1 MAEEPPKIKEP
12 EPPQASHDKP
22 IMTSPGAAGPAA
34 AAEIWDEN
42 IVVAEEIAAQ
52 RPLPAPAPPAWSRDS
67 RSAGLLLDAEFGHV
81 DLAAFID
88 RLAAALTADGLPL
101 ARLNTGF
108 LTLHPQIYAR
118 TLFWSVEQGT
128 LVTDRGFDIE
138 VSEFY
143 RASPVRLI
151 HRGAEGFRC
160 RLEGP
165 LAPGAFPILH
175 ELKAAGATDY
185 YIRPLDFAGVRRSFL
200 SMATAR
206 PGGFTAAELERL
218 DALLPLIAMRL
229 ETIVLRVMTGDLLT
243 LYLGRDAAR
252 RVAAGAVR
260 RGEGR
265 LIRSALLTCDMRGFT
280 RMSDLLPASEMI
292 DILDRYL
299 DIVTLAVH
307 RAGGEVLK
315 FLGDGLLASF
325 PADEGTG
332 EAATPRQAAGA
343 ALRAARE
350 ALAELA
356 EFDDLPAQL
365 GAARLRT
372 GFALNFGDVVYGNIG
387 SRARL
392 DFTVIG
398 PVVNEVARLE
408 ALCKTLD
415 RPLLTTRAFAEALG
429 GGLRSLG
436 VHVLRGKRQPTEV
449 FSGLDD

>member
-1 MAEEPPKIKEP
+1 MAEEARKIKEP
-12 EPPQASHDKP
+12 EPPQASHDQDE
-22 IMTSPGAAGPAA
+22 MTSPGATAA
-34 AAEIWDEN
+34 AAEIWDESAA
-42 IVVAEEIAAQ
+42 ISAEIAAH
-52 RPLPAPAPPAWSRDS
+52 RPLPPVAAPSWSRDS
-67 RSAGLLLDAEFGHV
+67 HSAALLLDAASGRG
-81 DLAAFID
+81 DLAAFMD
-88 RLAAALTADGLPL
+88 RLAAVLVADGLPL

-108 LTLHPQIYAR
+108 LALHPQIYAR
-118 TLFWSVEQGT
+118 TLSWDAAAGT
-128 LVTDRGFDIE
+128 VITDRGFDIE
-138 VSEFY
+138 LSGFY

-151 HRGAEGFRC
+151 HQGADGFRC
-160 RLEGP
+160 HLEAP
-165 LAPGAFPILH
+165 LAAGDFPILH
-175 ELKAAGATDY
+175 ELRAAGVTDY
-185 YIRPLDFAGVRRSFL
+185 YVRPLDFATVRRSFL
-200 SMATAR
+200 SIATTRA
-206 PGGFTAAELERL
+206 GGFAEPELARL

-229 ETIVLRVMTGDLLT
+229 ETVVLRVMTSDLLT

-265 LIRSALLTCDMRGFT
+265 LIRAALLACDMRGFT
-280 RMSDLLPASEMI
+280 RMSDLLPAGDMI
-292 DILDRYL
+292 DLLDRYL
-299 DIVTLAVH
+299 DIVTMAVH

-332 EAATPRQAAGA
+332 TAATAAQAARA
-343 ALRAARE
+343 ALDAARQ

-356 EFDDLPAQL
+356 DFEALPAPL
-365 GAARLRT
+365 GEARLRA

-387 SRARL
+387 SRERL

-415 RPLLTTRAFAEALG
+415 RPLLATRAFADALG

-436 VHVLRGKRQPTEV
+436 VHALRGKRQPTEV